1 MRLSNV
7 TPDLSTILHE
17 LQGARCWQAKRG
29 YGTFLTF
36 ELGGRVPRPTRR
48 GMIDGGEFHLWIY
61 FAEWNLKVDGRRV
74 SWRNTP
80 EKIDRVLARF
90 IGRTIIGFS
99 EHPACIR
106 FSGGASITLHPMPSD
121 EGEAEVFLL
130 YMPGERV
137 MVGLPDYSGDRRD

>member
-7 TPDLSTILHE
+7 TPDLPSILSA
-17 LQGARCWQAKRG
+17 LGDAPCWRAKRG
-29 YGTFLTF
+29 YGTFITF
-36 ELGGRVPRPTRR
+36 DLGASVTKHGPWGARER
-48 GMIDGGEFHLWIY
+48 GEFHLWIY

-80 EKIDRVLARF
+80 EKIDRTLARF

-106 FSGGASITLHPMPSD
+106 FQRRRVHHPRTPCPATAAR
-121 EGEAEVFLL
+121 AEVFLL
-130 YMPGERV
+130 YPPGER
-137 MVGLPDYSGDRRD
+137 GWWRAPRLRAT

>member
-7 TPDLSTILHE
+7 TPDLPSILSA
-17 LQGARCWQAKRG
+17 LGDAPCWRAKRG
-29 YGTFLTF
+29 YGTFITF
-36 ELGGRVPRPTRR
+36 DLGASVTKHGPWGARERGEL
-48 GMIDGGEFHLWIY
+48 HLWIY

-121 EGEAEVFLL
+121 SGEAEVFLL

-137 MVGLPDYSGDRRD
+137 MVGLPD

>member
-7 TPDLSTILHE
+7 TPDLPSILSTL
-17 LQGARCWQAKRG
+17 GDAPCWRAKRG
-29 YGTFLTF
+29 YGTFITF
-36 ELGGRVPRPTRR
+36 DLGASVTKHGPWGARERGEL
-48 GMIDGGEFHLWIY
+48 HLWIY

-121 EGEAEVFLL
+121 SGEAEVFLL

-137 MVGLPDYSGDRRD
+137 MVGLPD

>member
-7 TPDLSTILHE
+7 TPDLPSILSA
-17 LQGARCWQAKRG
+17 LGDAPCWRAKRG
-29 YGTFLTF
+29 YGTFITF
-36 ELGGRVPRPTRR
+36 DLGASVTKHGPWGARER
-48 GMIDGGEFHLWIY
+48 GEFHLWIY

-121 EGEAEVFLL
+121 SGEAEVFLL

-137 MVGLPDYSGDRRD
+137 MVGLPD

>member
-7 TPDLSTILHE
+7 TPDLPSILSA
-17 LQGARCWQAKRG
+17 LGDAPCWRAKRG
-29 YGTFLTF
+29 YGTFITF
-36 ELGGRVPRPTRR
+36 DLGASVTKHGPWGARERGEL
-48 GMIDGGEFHLWIY
+48 HLWIY

-80 EKIDRVLARF
+80 EKIDRTLARF

-106 FSGGASITLHPMPSD
+106 FSGGASITLYPMPSD
-121 EGEAEVFLL
+121 SGEAEVFLL

-137 MVGLPDYSGDRRD
+137 MVGLPD

>member
-7 TPDLSTILHE
+7 TPDLPSILSA
-17 LQGARCWQAKRG
+17 LGDAPCWRAKRG
-29 YGTFLTF
+29 YGTFITF
-36 ELGGRVPRPTRR
+36 DLGASVTKHGPWGARERGEL
-48 GMIDGGEFHLWIY
+48 HLWIY

-80 EKIDRVLARF
+80 EKIDRTLARF

-121 EGEAEVFLL
+121 SGEAEVFLL

-137 MVGLPDYSGDRRD
+137 MVGLPD

>member
-7 TPDLSTILHE
+7 TPDLPSILSA
-17 LQGARCWQAKRG
+17 LGDAPCWRAKRG
-29 YGTFLTF
+29 YGTFITF
-36 ELGGRVPRPTRR
+36 DLGASVTKHGPWGARERGEL
-48 GMIDGGEFHLWIY
+48 HLWIY

-106 FSGGASITLHPMPSD
+106 FSGGASITLYPMPSD
-121 EGEAEVFLL
+121 EGEPEVFLL

-137 MVGLPDYSGDRRD
+137 MVGLPD

>member
-7 TPDLSTILHE
+7 TPDLPSILSA
-17 LQGARCWQAKRG
+17 LGDAPCWRAKRG
-29 YGTFLTF
+29 YGTFITF
-36 ELGGRVPRPTRR
+36 DLGASVTKHGPWGARERGEL
-48 GMIDGGEFHLWIY
+48 HLWIY

-106 FSGGASITLHPMPSD
+106 FSGGATISLNPMPSD
-121 EGEAEVFLL
+121 DGEAELFLL

-137 MVGLPDYSGDRRD
+137 MVGLPD

>member
-1 MRLSNV
+1 M
-7 TPDLSTILHE
+7 
-17 LQGARCWQAKRG
+17 
-29 YGTFLTF
+29 
-36 ELGGRVPRPTRR
+36 
-48 GMIDGGEFHLWIY
+48 
-61 FAEWNLKVDGRRV
+61 DGRRV

-106 FSGGASITLHPMPSD
+106 FSGGASITLYPMPSD

-137 MVGLPDYSGDRRD
+137 MVGLPD

>member
-1 MRLSNV
+1 M
-7 TPDLSTILHE
+7 
-17 LQGARCWQAKRG
+17 
-29 YGTFLTF
+29 
-36 ELGGRVPRPTRR
+36 PRPTRR

-74 SWRNTP
+74 GWRNTP

-106 FSGGASITLHPMPSD
+106 FSGGASITLYPMPSD
-121 EGEAEVFLL
+121 DGEAEVFLL

-137 MVGLPDYSGDRRD
+137 MVGLPD

>member
-7 TPDLSTILHE
+7 TPDLPSILSA
-17 LQGARCWQAKRG
+17 LGDAPCWRAKRG
-29 YGTFLTF
+29 YGTFITF
-36 ELGGRVPRPTRR
+36 DLGASVTKHGPWGARER
-48 GMIDGGEFHLWIY
+48 GEFHLWIY

-80 EKIDRVLARF
+80 EKIDRTLARF

-106 FSGGASITLHPMPSD
+106 FSGGASITLYPMPSD
-121 EGEAEVFLL
+121 SGEAEVFLL

-137 MVGLPDYSGDRRD
+137 MVGLPD